1 MNAAAARS
9 PACRA
14 VRRVQ
19 RGAVA
24 VLGALWLL
32 LAVTCLMVIDV
43 GYLLWQQREVQRIA
57 DLAAMARANS
67 EDFCRAA
74 APSQLERANGVRD
87 AGDQLAIQCGNWN
100 PALDRGPGSPPQ
112 HFAADALPFN
122 AARVTVSRE
131 VPYFFA
137 FSWGAGWRTVTAT
150 ATAAARNT
158 AGFSLGT
165 GLAALNAG
173 VVNQLLGALLHA
185 NVALDLVSYQ
195 GLANARVR
203 LLDLVELAP
212 SVGTVQ
218 ELLDTRLGVGQ
229 LLALTASALGPGDA
243 VAVTALNRLAALG
256 LDALTVTVGDLLNV
270 TTTNPET
277 AATAEV
283 NVLEL
288 LMVAAQVANGSNL
301 VNLAGGLQLPPLATV
316 ATKLV
321 IVEPPAIA
329 IGEAGRDE
337 NGQWKTQAHSATVRL
352 LLQASVVDTTAIP
365 VVNGLVDIKALSLP
379 VYLEVAP
386 GDAWL
391 SDIQCASTRAESRVL
406 IGSSPGL
413 ANVCIA
419 DVSEAQ
425 MSNTSA
431 PVHCGEPATVSKV
444 SVLPILF
451 GGFDVLDVKARVPLS
466 AQVPASA
473 ATTLDFDG
481 VIGNGDDVQRSTSNA
496 VGGVLSS
503 AVAGLGSG
511 LELQA
516 CVLGFLCIDAGALS
530 GILER
535 VNTFLLA
542 PLLSVLDAVIQP
554 LLGLLGVQLGYSDIH
569 HQSLSCGEPQL
580 VY

>member
-43 GYLLWQQREVQRIA
+43 GYLFWQQREVQRIA
-57 DLAAMARANS
+57 DLAAMARANG

-173 VVNQLLGALLHA
+173 AVNQLLGALLNA
-185 NVALDLVSYQ
+185 NVALDLASYQ
-195 GLANARVR
+195 GLANAHVR
-203 LLDLVELAP
+203 LLDLVALAP

-229 LLALTASALGPGDA
+229 LLALMASALGPDDA
-243 VAVTALNRLAALG
+243 VAVTALDRLAALG
-256 LDALTVTVGDLLNV
+256 LDALTVTVGDLLDV
-270 TTTNPET
+270 TTTNPEA
-277 AATAEV
+277 AATADV

-301 VNLAGGLQLPPLATV
+301 VHLAGGLQLPPLATA

-321 IVEPPAIA
+321 IVEPPSIA

-337 NGQWKTQAHSATVRL
+337 NGQWKTQAHSATIRL
-352 LLQASVVDTTAIP
+352 LLESN
-365 VVNGLVDIKALSLP
+365 VVNTSSIPLVGALAGIDLLRLP
-379 VYLEVAP
+379 LYVEVAP

-391 SDIQCASTRAESRVL
+391 SDIQCAATREDARL
-406 IGSSPGL
+406 TIGSRPGL
-413 ANVCIA
+413 ANLCIGEVT
-419 DVSEAQ
+419 DAQ
-425 MSNTSA
+425 MRNTSSPLA
-431 PVHCGEPATVSKV
+431 CSTPATVSRV
-444 SVLPILF
+444 RLLF
-451 GGFDVLDVKARVPLS
+451 IPLVEVRAGAAVAASVPLHA
-466 AQVPASA
+466 AQD
-473 ATTLDFDG
+473 LEFDG
-481 VIGNGDDVQRSTSNA
+481 VVGNGDDIQRSTSNA
-496 VGGVLSS
+496 VGSVLGN
-503 AVAGLGSG
+503 AVGTLVDN
-511 LELQA
+511 LELKA
-516 CVLGFLCIDAGALS
+516 CVLGICGDASYLADVLS
-530 GILER
+530 VLHTNI
-535 VNTFLLA
+535 VA
-542 PLLSVLDAVIQP
+542 PLLTLLDAVVQP

>member
-43 GYLLWQQREVQRIA
+43 GYLFWQQREVQRIA
-57 DLAAMARANS
+57 DLAAMARANG

-112 HFAADALPFN
+112 HFAADELPFN

-173 VVNQLLGALLHA
+173 AVNQLLGALLNA
-185 NVALDLVSYQ
+185 NVALDLASYQ
-195 GLANARVR
+195 GLANAHVR
-203 LLDLVELAP
+203 LLDLVALAP

-229 LLALTASALGPGDA
+229 LLALMASALGPDDA
-243 VAVTALNRLAALG
+243 VAVTALDRLAALG
-256 LDALTVTVGDLLNV
+256 LDALTVTVGDLLDV
-270 TTTNPET
+270 TTTNPEA
-277 AATAEV
+277 AATADV

-301 VNLAGGLQLPPLATV
+301 VHLAGGLQLPPLATA

-321 IVEPPAIA
+321 IVEPPSIA

-337 NGQWKTQAHSATVRL
+337 NGQWKTQAHSATIRL
-352 LLQASVVDTTAIP
+352 LLESN
-365 VVNGLVDIKALSLP
+365 VVNTSSIPLVGALAGIDLLRLP
-379 VYLEVAP
+379 LYVEVAP

-391 SDIQCASTRAESRVL
+391 SDIQCAATREDARL
-406 IGSSPGL
+406 TIGSRPGL
-413 ANVCIA
+413 ANLCIGEVT
-419 DVSEAQ
+419 DAQ
-425 MSNTSA
+425 MRNTSSPLA
-431 PVHCGEPATVSKV
+431 CSTPATVSRV
-444 SVLPILF
+444 RLLF
-451 GGFDVLDVKARVPLS
+451 IPLVEVRAGAAVAASVPLHA
-466 AQVPASA
+466 AQD
-473 ATTLDFDG
+473 LEFDG
-481 VIGNGDDVQRSTSNA
+481 VVGNGDDIQRSTSNA
-496 VGGVLSS
+496 VGSVLGN
-503 AVAGLGSG
+503 AVGTLVDN
-511 LELQA
+511 LELKA
-516 CVLGFLCIDAGALS
+516 CVLGICGDASYLADVFSVLHTN
-530 GILER
+530 I
-535 VNTFLLA
+535 VA
-542 PLLSVLDAVIQP
+542 PLLTLLDAVVQP

>member
-14 VRRVQ
+14 VQ

-43 GYLLWQQREVQRIA
+43 GYLFWQQREVQRIA
-57 DLAAMARANS
+57 DLAAMARANG

-74 APSQLERANGVRD
+74 VPSQLERANGVRD

-173 VVNQLLGALLHA
+173 AVNQLLGALLNA
-185 NVALDLVSYQ
+185 NVALDLASYQ
-195 GLANARVR
+195 GLANAHVR
-203 LLDLVELAP
+203 LLDLVALAP

-229 LLALTASALGPGDA
+229 LLALMASALGPDDA

-270 TTTNPET
+270 TTTNPEAAGT
-277 AATAEV
+277 ADV

-301 VNLAGGLQLPPLATV
+301 VHLAGGLQLPPLATA

-321 IVEPPAIA
+321 IVEPPSIA

-352 LLQASVVDTTAIP
+352 LLQASVLDTAAIP
-365 VVNGLVDIKALSLP
+365 VVGNLVDIKALNLP

-391 SDIQCASTRAESRVL
+391 SDIQCAATRTESRAL
-406 IGSSPGL
+406 IGASPGL

-419 DVSEAQ
+419 DVSDAQ
-425 MSNTSA
+425 MRNTSA
-431 PVHCGEPATVSKV
+431 PVNCGEPATVGKV
-444 SVLPILF
+444 SALGISL
-451 GGFDVLDVKARVPLS
+451 LDVKARVPLS
-466 AQVPASA
+466 AQVPPGTA
-473 ATTLDFDG
+473 ATLEFDG
-481 VIGNGDDVQRSTSNA
+481 VIGNEDDIQRSSSNA

-503 AVAGLGSG
+503 AVGGLGRG
-511 LELQA
+511 LRLQV
-516 CVLGFLCIDAGALS
+516 CTLSFLCLDAGELTK
-530 GILER
+530 ILDR
-535 VNTFLLA
+535 VNTYLLA
-542 PLLSVLDAVIQP
+542 PLLDVLDSVVQP

>member
-43 GYLLWQQREVQRIA
+43 GYLFWQQREVQRIA
-57 DLAAMARANS
+57 DLAAMARANG

-112 HFAADALPFN
+112 HFAADVLPFN

-173 VVNQLLGALLHA
+173 AVNQLLGALLNA
-185 NVALDLVSYQ
+185 NVALDLASYQ
-195 GLANARVR
+195 GLANAHVR
-203 LLDLVELAP
+203 LLDLVALAP

-229 LLALTASALGPGDA
+229 LLALMASALGPDDA
-243 VAVTALNRLAALG
+243 VAVTALDRLAALG
-256 LDALTVTVGDLLNV
+256 LDALTVTVGDLLDV
-270 TTTNPET
+270 TTTNPEAAGT
-277 AATAEV
+277 ADV

-301 VNLAGGLQLPPLATV
+301 VHLAGGLQLPPLATA

-321 IVEPPAIA
+321 IVEPPSIA

-337 NGQWKTQAHSATVRL
+337 NGQWKTQAHSATIRL
-352 LLQASVVDTTAIP
+352 LLESN
-365 VVNGLVDIKALSLP
+365 VVNTSSIPLVGALAGIDLLRLP
-379 VYLEVAP
+379 LYVEVAP

-391 SDIQCASTRAESRVL
+391 SDIQCAATREDARL
-406 IGSSPGL
+406 TIGSRPGL
-413 ANVCIA
+413 ANLCIGEVT
-419 DVSEAQ
+419 DAQ
-425 MSNTSA
+425 MRNTSSPLA
-431 PVHCGEPATVSKV
+431 CSTPATVSRV
-444 SVLPILF
+444 RLLF
-451 GGFDVLDVKARVPLS
+451 IPLVEVRAGAAVAASVPLHA
-466 AQVPASA
+466 AQD
-473 ATTLDFDG
+473 LEFDG
-481 VIGNGDDVQRSTSNA
+481 VVGNGDDIQRSTSNA
-496 VGGVLSS
+496 VGSVLGN
-503 AVAGLGSG
+503 AVGTLVDN
-511 LELQA
+511 LELKA
-516 CVLGFLCIDAGALS
+516 CVLGICGDASYLADVLS
-530 GILER
+530 VLHTNI
-535 VNTFLLA
+535 VA
-542 PLLSVLDAVIQP
+542 PLLTLLDAVVQP